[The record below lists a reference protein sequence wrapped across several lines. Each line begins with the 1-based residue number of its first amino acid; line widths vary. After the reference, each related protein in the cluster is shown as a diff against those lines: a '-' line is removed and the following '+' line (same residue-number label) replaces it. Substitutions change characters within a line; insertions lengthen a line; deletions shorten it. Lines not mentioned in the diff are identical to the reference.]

1 MTHMFQHI
9 IHFYLVI
16 SVRLLTAKTQSVAA
30 SESIKTG
37 IFS

>member
-1 MTHMFQHI
+1 MFQHI
-9 IHFYLVI
+9 SHFYLVI

-30 SESIKTG
+30 SKSIKTG